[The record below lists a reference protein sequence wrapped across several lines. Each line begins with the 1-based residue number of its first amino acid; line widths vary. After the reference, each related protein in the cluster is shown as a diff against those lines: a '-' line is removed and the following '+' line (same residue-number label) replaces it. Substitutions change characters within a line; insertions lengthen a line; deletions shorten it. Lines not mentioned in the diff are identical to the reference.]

1 MSKEPVIN
9 TTAIQYGHGIMLG
22 IHECDLM
29 DLVAILDAG
38 IRRKKIQ
45 LAYYREREQ
54 KIAAELLEEQI
65 RTGEEIYHILEP
77 MIKVPSK
84 EEIEKICNEIMKR
97 NDE

>member
-9 TTAIQYGHGIMLG
+9 TSAIRYGRGIMLG
-22 IHECDLM
+22 FHECDLM
-29 DLVAILDAG
+29 DLVAVLDSG

-54 KIAAELLEEQI
+54 KVAAELLEEQV
-65 RTGEEIYHILEP
+65 RTGMEFYKILEP
-77 MIKVPSK
+77 MIEIPSN
-84 EEIEKICNEIMKR
+84 EVIEGITKKMMKR

>member
-54 KIAAELLEEQI
+54 KIAAEIIEEQV
-65 RTGEEIYHILEP
+65 RTANEIYNVLEP
-77 MIKVPSK
+77 MVPVPSK
-84 EEIEKICNEIMKR
+84 EQMDNILKNIWE
-97 NDE
+97 